1 MMKKRHLLLSCFI
14 VSIYTLQAQAFHQ
27 AFSSDQAY
35 AQFTNAPKPYAS
47 RSTLNSSIGLG
58 YQAGIK
64 IKPLAT
70 VIEGVHPVLSVH
82 ALEKVLKLKI
92 DIELKE
98 IADEYHLLLLNKK
111 GAFLENFPLSASIT
125 LDCHQLKSGT
135 YFLRLCA
142 RDKAAPL
149 QEYKL
154 VKY

>member
-1 MMKKRHLLLSCFI
+1 MMKKRHLLLLCFI
-14 VSIYTLQAQAFHQ
+14 VGIHTLQAQAFHQ

-47 RSTLNSSIGLG
+47 RSTLNSGIDLG

-64 IKPLAT
+64 VKSLVAM
-70 VIEGVHPVLSVH
+70 VEGMHPNLSVSP
-82 ALEKVLKLKI
+82 LEKALILKI
-92 DIELKE
+92 DVALKE
-98 IADEYHLLLLNKK
+98 MAEDYHLLLLNKK
-111 GAFLENFPLSASIT
+111 GAFIENFPLSASIT
-125 LDCHQLKSGT
+125 LDCRQLKSGT

-142 RDKAAPL
+142 RDSSTPL